1 MPKDNKNEVRVQL
14 DSSGDSSDLNS
25 SMKSDEELVGED
37 VLETSKKWR
46 EAFRRF
52 RSNNRSRWEEE
63 DNTDY
68 SNILGDLED
77 QTVNDVFESDDE

>member
-14 DSSGDSSDLNS
+14 DSPGDSSDLNS